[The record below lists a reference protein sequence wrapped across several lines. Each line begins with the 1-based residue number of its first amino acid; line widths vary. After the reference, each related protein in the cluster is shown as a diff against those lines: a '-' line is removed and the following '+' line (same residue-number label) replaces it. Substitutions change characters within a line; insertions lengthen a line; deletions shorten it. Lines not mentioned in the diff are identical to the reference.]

1 MYTEE
6 DHKKLFKRFFGNELK
21 IWNSIKDAATQ
32 LKIHKGTISNVLS
45 GVKGKLTAGGFRWKY
60 VD

>member
-1 MYTEE
+1 M
-6 DHKKLFKRFFGNELK
+6 DMNGNELK

-32 LKIHKGTISNVLS
+32 LKIHKGTISNVLA